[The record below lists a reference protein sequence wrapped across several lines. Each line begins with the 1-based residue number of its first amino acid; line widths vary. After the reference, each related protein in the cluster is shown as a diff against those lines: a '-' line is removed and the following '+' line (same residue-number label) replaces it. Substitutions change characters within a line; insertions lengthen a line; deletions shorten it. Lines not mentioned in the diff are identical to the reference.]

1 VVSIHDLSAIKNLNQ
16 TTQSRFEEEWS
27 SISTL
32 RRGSFS
38 LQRPDP
44 VEGRFSAT
52 PSNYG
57 RQVAHIDDDAAR
69 SIRCRD
75 SLTGNISESESSS
88 FVLRKKSKNFGINA
102 RY

>member
-1 VVSIHDLSAIKNLNQ
+1 
-16 TTQSRFEEEWS
+16 
-27 SISTL
+27 
-32 RRGSFS
+32 
-38 LQRPDP
+38 

-75 SLTGNISESESSS
+75 SLTGNISESESS
-88 FVLRKKSKNFGINA
+88 VLTSVFIDEKQGLLGSEAILDC
-102 RY
+102 